1 MNVWRYFITYLY
13 LLFVIGGVGFV
24 CLRLSVPT
32 ETSRKLIHILLVFTW
47 VFLYKFFWYD
57 WQIIIIPISFIVIN
71 ALSYKFKWFKM
82 IERQDEKEN
91 HLGTVYFAIAITI
104 LMSLAL
110 LFPETIMQT
119 GIATFCLCFG
129 DGFAALFGSAAK
141 KRITIRKN
149 KSLQGSTACF
159 IGTVVGLL
167 IFCLIMNYSIP
178 WYMYILIGA
187 STTLLELVGKGL
199 DNFSITFGIYL
210 LTSLMLRQA

>member
-1 MNVWRYFITYLY
+1 MVIGRYLITYLY
-13 LLFVIGGVGFV
+13 LLLVIGGVGFV
-24 CLRLSVPT
+24 CLHLSVPT

-82 IERQDEKEN
+82 IERQDENEN

-141 KRITIRKN
+141 KRILIRKN

-159 IGTVVGLL
+159 IGTAVGLL
-167 IFCLIMNYSIP
+167 IFSLIMNYSMP
-178 WYMYILIGA
+178 WYMYILISLA
-187 STTLLELVGKGL
+187 TTLLELVGKGL

-210 LTSLMLRQA
+210 LTSLMLKQA